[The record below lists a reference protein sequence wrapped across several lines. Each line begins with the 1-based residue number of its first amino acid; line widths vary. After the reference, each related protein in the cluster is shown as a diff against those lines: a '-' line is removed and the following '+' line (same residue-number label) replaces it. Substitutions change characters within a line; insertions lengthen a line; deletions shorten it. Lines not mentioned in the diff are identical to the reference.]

1 MSQTRELDF
10 AEAIREAIRQEM
22 TRDKTVFVLGE
33 DVGKYGGIFGCTKGL
48 QEEFGESR
56 VLDTPISETA
66 IVGAAIGAAI
76 TGMRPIAEIEFMDFI
91 GCAMDQVFNQIKQKI
106 IGRTDSQNLENCR

>member
-1 MSQTRELDF
+1 MSQSRELDF

-22 TRDKTVFVLGE
+22 ARDNTVFVLGE
-33 DVGKYGGIFGCTKGL
+33 DVGKFGGIFGCTKGL

-76 TGMRPIAEIEFMDFI
+76 TGMHPIAEVEFMDFRLATGTAEDI
-91 GCAMDQVFNQIKQKI
+91 SDCVKDTERMTLIDRNVG
-106 IGRTDSQNLENCR
+106 